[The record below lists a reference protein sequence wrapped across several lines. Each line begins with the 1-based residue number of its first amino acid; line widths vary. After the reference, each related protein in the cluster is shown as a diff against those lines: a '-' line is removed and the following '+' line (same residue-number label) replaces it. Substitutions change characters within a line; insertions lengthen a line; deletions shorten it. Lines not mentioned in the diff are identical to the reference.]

1 MSCTICLEPFK
12 KPVAFGC
19 GHVFCEACAMRLHQ
33 GYRYDI
39 PCPTCRRSTSG
50 RPINLYGI
58 ESAEAQSAGAVEE
71 ATESFKNVH
80 KNSSMRDEKV
90 L

>member
-19 GHVFCEACAMRLHQ
+19 GHVFCEDCAMRLHQ
-33 GYRYDI
+33 DYRYDI
-39 PCPTCRRSTSG
+39 PCPTCRQSTSG

-58 ESAEAQSAGAVEE
+58 ESEEAQSARAVEE
-71 ATESFKNVH
+71 ATESFKTCI
-80 KNSSMRDEKV
+80 KTAQYEMEKSF
-90 L
+90 